1 MEPLK
6 FGVIGA
12 GDAGTFHVLASKG
25 KQDSKHK
32 YVAVHDIDEAAANK
46 LAKKVGATPFTDL
59 DEFLA
64 QELDGVLVSLPHFLH
79 AEMVQRV
86 AEAGK
91 NVICEKPMATTL
103 EECDAMIAATRKAG
117 VKFMIAEN
125 HRFLPAHQ
133 KMRELI
139 ADGIIGDIYLGR
151 TYEGAFVP
159 QKTFLDANN
168 WQFTFD
174 KGGGG
179 VLADQGVHKF
189 ALLNYLLDSKVERG
203 QAWLGKA
210 FNSPDNKGED
220 NAIMNLRFENGA
232 MIDVIVS
239 SSTIHPLNNNTE
251 LHGTKGHMLED
262 HSWDNPIRVFS
273 AQPTAEKKGQYYEIT
288 GVEHGAYPKYYL
300 ISAFHEDSHF
310 AECIMEDKDPEFKPE
325 QSREAVAVVLLGYLS
340 AKKGCPTTMQEIKDL
355 AESGGT
361 RQLLEGLTDCIQKNY
376 ENLTW

>member
-6 FGVIGA
+6 FGIIGA
-12 GDAGTFHVLASKG
+12 GDAGTFHVLAFKG
-25 KQDSKHK
+25 KQDAKIKH
-32 YVAVHDIDEAAANK
+32 VAVYDINEAAASK
-46 LAKKVGATPFTDL
+46 LAKKVNATRFTDL
-59 DEFLA
+59 DAFLA
-64 QELDGVLVSLPHFLH
+64 QELDGVLVSVPHFLH
-79 AEMVQRV
+79 AEVVEKV

-91 NVICEKPMATTL
+91 NIICEKPMAPTL
-103 EECDAMIAATRKAG
+103 EECNSMIAATKKAG

-139 ADGIIGDIYLGR
+139 AGGIIGDVYLGR

-159 QKTFLDANN
+159 QRTFLDANN

-189 ALLNYLLDSKVERG
+189 ALLNYLLDSEVESG

-210 FNSPDNKGED
+210 INSPENKGED
-220 NAIMNLRFENGA
+220 NAIMNLRFKNGA

-239 SSTIHPLNNNTE
+239 SSTVHPLNNNTE

-262 HSWDNPIRVFS
+262 HSWDKPIRIFS
-273 AQPTAEKKGQYYEIT
+273 SQPTAEKKGQYYDIA
-288 GVEHGAYPKYYL
+288 VEHGAYPKYYL
-300 ISAFHEDSHF
+300 ISAFHEDTHF
-310 AECIMEDKDPEFKPE
+310 AECIMNDKDPEFTPE
-325 QSREAVAVVLLGYLS
+325 QSREAVAIVLLGYLS
-340 AKKGCPTTMQEIKDL
+340 AKKGCPATMQELKSL
-355 AESGGT
+355 AEREGT
-361 RQLLEGLTDCIQKNY
+361 KQLLGGLENCIQKNH
-376 ENLTW
+376 ESLNW